1 MSKTI
6 LAGEDCAGVCNIA
19 ERFGTVPS
27 RRTDDAG
34 ERLVSCFNQVS
45 P

>member
-1 MSKTI
+1 MKQNDPAWRG
-6 LAGEDCAGVCNIA
+6 LRRVRNIA

-34 ERLVSCFNQVS
+34 ERLVSCFSQVS